1 MGRVSS
7 SFLAVLFSA
16 LSSVTCVAAPPAGFE
31 VEPWPGDW
39 REAVGIVAVGDGRF
53 VAWERGGLAWM
64 VGPDGMASTEPM
76 IDLTEEVGAWR
87 DHGLLG
93 LAVDP
98 DFANN
103 GFVYLL
109 YIVDRH
115 HLLYAGTKA
124 YDPAASEYNAATI
137 GRLTRYTA
145 TAESD
150 RSVVDP
156 DSRTILIGEAIDRGL
171 PVLNQSH
178 GVGALAFGEDGTLL
192 ISMGDGGSFFQAD
205 TGGPAVGGW
214 VEMGLADGIIDASQ
228 DVGSFRAQM
237 IDSLNGK
244 ILRVDPATGDGVASN
259 PWFDPADPRA
269 DRSRV
274 WTIGL
279 RNPFRFSVI
288 PGTGSTDPAD
298 GRPGH
303 IFYGDVGL
311 GLREEIGIIDQPG
324 LNMGWP
330 FYEGLD
336 ANAPF
341 WTAENLHPYLT
352 NPDAADGCPSGL
364 RFREVFFEE
373 GEIPCNPCD
382 PAWIEPSAW
391 SGPATS
397 RLYGG
402 WTGDGYLAF
411 TSNPDE
417 WIDFEFEVP
426 DKALRR
432 YGLRYSNAGTAD
444 RPLELVVD
452 GRLLDTLSLPPT
464 GSWRDW
470 RKATFDLSLGPG
482 THVVRVRKPS
492 GSAVFVDRLD
502 APDLSYTLLPSESS
516 FIHRRPLLE
525 WKHSSSETRV
535 PIFDADGV
543 ASNARLGTEGCPIE
557 GSPFAGNCAVGG
569 LYLDDSR
576 WPQEWHG
583 LFFGDHIYGW
593 IRTLRLDADG
603 IPAEV
608 AEFYGGFGQV
618 TSMTHDSISGDLIAI
633 RWNQNPV
640 RVSPPPSDPSD
651 INDDG
656 STNGADLGLLLAGWG
671 TDGPGDINGDG
682 TVDGGDLGL
691 QLADFDLPPSPC
703 PGDLDGDGFVT
714 ASDLGLLLGRWGTA
728 GEGDI
733 NGDGTTD
740 SGDLGLLLG
749 GFGPCPP

>member
-1 MGRVSS
+1 MTRFMVA
-7 SFLAVLFSA
+7 FVAVLTCCA
-16 LSSVTCVAAPPAGFE
+16 SVHAGPPAGFE

-39 REAVGIVAVGDGRF
+39 REAVGIVPVGDGRF

-64 VGPDGMASTEPM
+64 VGPDGIASTEPM
-76 IDLTEEVGAWR
+76 VDLTEEVGAWW

-98 DFANN
+98 NFTDN
-103 GFVYLL
+103 GFIYLL
-109 YIVDRH
+109 YVVDRH

-124 YDPAASEYNAATI
+124 YDPTANEYNAATI
-137 GRLTRYTA
+137 ARLTRYTA
-145 TAESD
+145 TVESD

-156 DSRTILIGEAIDRGL
+156 ASRTILIGESIDRGL

-178 GVGALAFGEDGTLL
+178 GVGSLAFGEDGTLL
-192 ISMGDGGSFFQAD
+192 ISMGDGGSFYQAD

-214 VEMGLADGIIDASQ
+214 VEMGLADGIIDESL

-269 DRSRV
+269 ARSRV

-279 RNPFRFSVI
+279 RNPFRFSVL
-288 PGTGSTDPAD
+288 PGTGSTNPAD

-311 GLREEIGIIDQPG
+311 GLREEIGIIDAPG

-336 ANAPF
+336 PNAPF
-341 WTAENLHPYLT
+341 WTAETLHPFVT
-352 NPDAADGCPSGL
+352 NPGASDTCPTDM
-364 RFREVFFEE
+364 RFRELFFEE
-373 GEIPCNPCD
+373 GELPCDPCD
-382 PAWIEPSAW
+382 PAWVEASAA
-391 SGPATS
+391 SGPSTS

-402 WTGDGYLAF
+402 WTGDGYHAF
-411 TSNPDE
+411 TYNVDE
-417 WIDFEFEVP
+417 WLEFTLEIP
-426 DKALRR
+426 DKSLRR
-432 YGLRYSNAGTAD
+432 YALRYANGTTDD
-444 RPLELVVD
+444 RPLEMSVD
-452 GRLLDTLSLPPT
+452 GRVRETLTLPPT
-464 GSWRDW
+464 GSWRNW
-470 RKATFDLSLGPG
+470 RRETFDLSLSPG
-482 THVVRVRKPS
+482 SHVIRFHKAS
-492 GSAVFVDRLD
+492 GAAVHIDRLD
-502 APDLSYTLLPSESS
+502 TPDLPYTLLPAEITFS
-516 FIHRRPLLE
+516 HRRPTVE
-525 WKHSSSETRV
+525 WKHASNETRI
-535 PIFDADGV
+535 PSIDATGT
-543 ASNARLGTEGCPIE
+543 ASYTLVGSPDCPIE
-557 GSPFAGNCAVGG
+557 GTPFAGNCAVGG
-569 LYLDDSR
+569 VLIDDDR
-576 WPQEWHG
+576 WPAEWRG

-593 IRTLRLDADG
+593 IRNLRRDSTDSPTSIGA
-603 IPAEV
+603 
-608 AEFYGGFGQV
+608 FYPGFGQL
-618 TSMTHDSISGDLIAI
+618 TSMTFDGVSGDLVAI
-633 RWNQNPV
+633 RWNANPV
-640 RVSPPPSDPSD
+640 RVSPPPLDSSD
-651 INDDG
+651 INGDG

-671 TDGPGDINGDG
+671 TDGPGDINNDG